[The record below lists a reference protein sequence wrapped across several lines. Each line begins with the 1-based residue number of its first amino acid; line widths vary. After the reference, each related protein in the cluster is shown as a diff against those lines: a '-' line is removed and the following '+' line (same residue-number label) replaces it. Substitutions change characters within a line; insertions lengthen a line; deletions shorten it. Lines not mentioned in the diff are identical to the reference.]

1 MARNG
6 EEQAASTAFSNTT
19 SSVFYC
25 STHGPGVAFDLHDTT
40 SPWIFAAFATITAPI
55 AFLLNTLTIL
65 AVKQKMELRQ
75 RLSYILLSSMAF
87 SDLLI
92 GGIDVPLSALVAL
105 LLPYRIVAVQLFCLM
120 DLVPSMLMF
129 GLSFCSLI
137 HLTMIAWERYIAIRK
152 WSDYKSIV
160 TRSRLKRMVILA
172 WGTVLVG
179 EFCLFVVMPI
189 AVGKDKTAL
198 ALAVTI
204 LVTGSACVL
213 ACILVLIVAFYIMI
227 YLGVRKRKLN
237 QILQV
242 NVLIQ
247 AKLQNRIAMTTAL
260 VTIALILS
268 FVPGVIVGIPRR
280 VYPVLRTRFAWRIS
294 DSFLYLNSLVNP
306 LIYCYRDPRFKK
318 AVLEML
324 RIRKPTVV
332 TTEEVRCVKQNNLLG
347 PEYVGTEKANNPVR
361 LARSQS
367 CNLALF
373 SLDRAHLRS
382 LSTSLKRPMSAP
394 SLPKIVVLRMQR
406 YKKVKTDW
414 PICLPRT
421 ASCDLACD
429 LM

>member
-1 MARNG
+1 MDRNG

-75 RLSYILLSSMAF
+75 RLSYILLSSMAV

-92 GGIDVPLSALVAL
+92 GGIGVPLSAIVAL

-152 WSDYKSIV
+152 WSDYKSKV
-160 TRSRLKRMVILA
+160 TKTRLKKMAVLA
-172 WGTVLVG
+172 WLTLFVC

-189 AVGKDKTAL
+189 AVAKDKTAQ
-198 ALAVTI
+198 ALAATI
-204 LVTGSACVL
+204 LVTGSVSVL
-213 ACILVLIVAFYIMI
+213 ACFLVLIVAFYIMI

-247 AKLQNRIAMTTAL
+247 AKLENRIAMTTAL

-268 FVPGVIVGIPRR
+268 FVPHVIVGTLGR

-306 LIYCYRDPRFKK
+306 LIYC
-318 AVLEML
+318 
-324 RIRKPTVV
+324 
-332 TTEEVRCVKQNNLLG
+332 
-347 PEYVGTEKANNPVR
+347 
-361 LARSQS
+361 
-367 CNLALF
+367 
-373 SLDRAHLRS
+373 
-382 LSTSLKRPMSAP
+382 
-394 SLPKIVVLRMQR
+394 
-406 YKKVKTDW
+406 
-414 PICLPRT
+414 
-421 ASCDLACD
+421 
-429 LM
+429 

>member
-1 MARNG
+1 
-6 EEQAASTAFSNTT
+6 
-19 SSVFYC
+19 
-25 STHGPGVAFDLHDTT
+25 
-40 SPWIFAAFATITAPI
+40 
-55 AFLLNTLTIL
+55 
-65 AVKQKMELRQ
+65 MELRQ
-75 RLSYILLSSMAF
+75 RLSYILLSSMAV

-92 GGIDVPLSALVAL
+92 GGIGVPLSAIVAL

-120 DLVPSMLMF
+120 DLVPSMLMI

-152 WSDYKSIV
+152 WNDYKSTM

-268 FVPGVIVGIPRR
+268 FVPGVIVGILGR

-406 YKKVKTDW
+406 YK
-414 PICLPRT
+414 R
-421 ASCDLACD
+421 
-429 LM
+429 

>member
-1 MARNG
+1 MDRNG

-75 RLSYILLSSMAF
+75 RLSYILLSSMAV

-92 GGIDVPLSALVAL
+92 GGIGVPLSAIVAL

-172 WGTVLVG
+172 WGIVLVG
-179 EFCLFVVMPI
+179 EFCLFVVMPT

-204 LVTGSACVL
+204 LVTGSASVL
-213 ACILVLIVAFYIMI
+213 ACILVLIVVFYIMI

-247 AKLQNRIAMTTAL
+247 AKLQNRIAMTTAF

-268 FVPGVIVGIPRR
+268 FVPGVIVGILGR

-324 RIRKPTVV
+324 RIRKPTVL

-347 PEYVGTEKANNPVR
+347 PEYVGIEKANNPVR

-382 LSTSLKRPMSAP
+382 LGTSLKRPISAP
-394 SLPKIVVLRMQR
+394 SLPKDSSSANAKVQ
-406 YKKVKTDW
+406 KVKTDW
-414 PICLPRT
+414 PICLPTT